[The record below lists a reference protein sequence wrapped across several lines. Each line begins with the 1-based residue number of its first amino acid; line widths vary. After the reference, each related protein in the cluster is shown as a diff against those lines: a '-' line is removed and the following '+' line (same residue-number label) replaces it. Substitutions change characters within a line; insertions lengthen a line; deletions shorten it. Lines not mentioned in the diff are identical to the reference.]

1 MSAESNITYS
11 QWTVDDT
18 RSFFG
23 DTIPFSYNVGGV
35 SYSDN
40 FHFVGASVNDAVLSV
55 DIESNS
61 VVSDTTLS
69 TYQILTYVSS
79 VNSNLGSSHAEL
91 IIPLSIYHGGGLRFF
106 AGSVSSFANVLAA
119 NFVGNAIAS
128 NPANFVEG
136 DFAARAPA
144 SATYPDYYNAA
155 LTKWRNGGDYK
166 ALTRLLTYD
175 GVGGIISGLHYD
187 NVLSDGLGRFYFF
200 VATPY
205 SYGNVSHDSPS
216 ITTTITSVT
225 SPPVVTT
232 NINIDVD
239 MSETNGLL
247 DQIKQGISGLAQS
260 ILDGLKGLF
269 VPSDNFLEAFK
280 SDMDNLL
287 ASHLGGLYQASTL
300 MVDMF
305 GDFDDVVGKNDIYIP
320 PVDIPLAGSTLTLG
334 DWHVPLK
341 VDGIPSIL
349 YEGLAFIIDFL
360 ALMSFL
366 RMCSNKL
373 DIFLNPDSEVV
384 RE

>member
-11 QWTVDDT
+11 QWSVDDT

-144 SATYPDYYNAA
+144 SASYPDYYNAA

-187 NVLSDGLGRFYFF
+187 NVLSDGLGRFYLF

-225 SPPVVTT
+225 NLPVVTT

-247 DQIKQGISGLAQS
+247 DQIKQGISGIAQS
-260 ILDGLKGLF
+260 ILEGLKNLF
-269 VPSDNFLEAFK
+269 IPDGAFLQQFSA
-280 SDMDNLL
+280 DMDNL
-287 ASHLGGLYQASTL
+287 AKGHLGGLYQAEAL
-300 MVDMF
+300 LVDMF
-305 GDFDDVVGKNDIYIP
+305 EGFGAVTAKEEIYIP
-320 PVDIPLAGSTLTLG
+320 PVSIPLAGENLILG
-334 DWHVPLK
+334 DWHIPLK
-341 VDGIPSIL
+341 VAGLPLIL
-349 YEGLAFIIDFL
+349 YEGIAFIVDFL
-360 ALMSFL
+360 AIMAFL
-366 RMCSNKL
+366 AMCRNKVEV
-373 DIFLNPDSEVV
+373 FLVPESEEI
-384 RE
+384 R